1 MMMLNRLSRR
11 GLSSSAAA
19 FTTPHGLFAALTPTR
34 RVLAVELWPVEG
46 VVTCAVSDEYLG
58 NSTTLEALG
67 GSGGGGG
74 KDVSRLLTDVFLQ
87 HDVGGVLLV
96 RRDDDAAPSSFHDDV
111 QNLCTTHGLPLAQW
125 GAREAEDIA
134 SARAAAKVAA
144 TFGTSA
150 GDFSALKDDAP
161 EDWDLLDCMDGP
173 VWEAFLE
180 SQQSTSAGAPVEVL
194 TGLALGRYIGDVVG
208 GWANTFG

>member
-67 GSGGGGG
+67 DEWAYVEWMRSGFPLSKVVGVTGG
-74 KDVSRLLTDVFLQ
+74 K
-87 HDVGGVLLV
+87 
-96 RRDDDAAPSSFHDDV
+96 
-111 QNLCTTHGLPLAQW
+111 
-125 GAREAEDIA
+125 
-134 SARAAAKVAA
+134 
-144 TFGTSA
+144 
-150 GDFSALKDDAP
+150 
-161 EDWDLLDCMDGP
+161 
-173 VWEAFLE
+173 
-180 SQQSTSAGAPVEVL
+180 
-194 TGLALGRYIGDVVG
+194 
-208 GWANTFG
+208 